1 MKNGGAKILLLAL
14 LGLGFCIVNPPQ
26 SLADSSGGIAGEEK
40 ASRPATKKDL
50 VGTWELVSVR
60 PIHDAKDPV
69 FFPYQRYVFNGDAS
83 MKYMVSKMPFTKE
96 WLDKFVKQPR
106 EIDYRV
112 DEKGVLS
119 LIWQTKPH
127 QESAICAYV
136 LKDIPAELLAK
147 VSAEKQKGLP
157 KKGDLTLSF
166 LNGQGKVAYQKVLT
180 RVG

>member
-1 MKNGGAKILLLAL
+1 MITSLKSPVSVLLPLMLCAVTV
-14 LGLGFCIVNPPQ
+14 F
-26 SLADSSGGIAGEEK
+26 AAEEK
-40 ASRPATKKDL
+40 VSRPAVKKDL

-60 PIHDAKDPV
+60 PIHDASDPV
-69 FFPYQRYVFNGDAS
+69 FYPYQRYVFNADAS
-83 MKYMVSKMPFTKE
+83 MKYMVSEKPFTKE

-119 LIWQTKPH
+119 LIWQNKPH
-127 QESAICAYV
+127 QESAICAYG
-136 LKDIPAELLAK
+136 LKDVPAEVLAK
-147 VSAEKQKGLP
+147 VPEGKRKGLP

-166 LNGQGKVAYQKVLT
+166 LNSQGKIAYQKVLT